1 MTWPDFV
8 DVPPD
13 ASPREAFLTRAA
25 VWLTFGAAVSIV
37 LSIWVSQTLMLW
49 PAVVCLLLSSGKLRL
64 PRIRL
69 PLGLFMLG
77 TLISLACSG
86 EIVHG
91 LPQIRKFLVFLVLLA
106 VYSCLRNGVV
116 VRWLFLTWAVLGA
129 ASALVG
135 AGQFVV
141 KFEQASRAG
150 VSFRPYYTTERI
162 TGFMSHWNTFSE
174 EEMFILLMLAAFL
187 FFAPGAGKRLWIW
200 VSCAA
205 LLGIA
210 LVLAET
216 RGVWFATAIG
226 GLYLLWFW
234 RPKLILAVP
243 VVVAALLLTP
253 VVGDRVRSI
262 MRPARSDSNTFHV
275 IAWRTGIAMIERHP
289 LLGLGPDGPKF
300 HFQEYI
306 PADIPRPLPEGFYQ
320 HVHNVYL
327 QYAADR
333 GIPTALMMVWLLI
346 QVVVDFRRGLLR
358 LPPGPSTRKF
368 LLHGGIAVV
377 LATMVDGVVEYNLG
391 DSEFLTMFLVVV
403 GCGYLALEKDL
414 IEDRPRVVQAP

>member
-1 MTWPDFV
+1 MTWPNLV
-8 DVPPD
+8 DANPD
-13 ASPREAFLTRAA
+13 ASTREAFMTRAA
-25 VWLTFGAAVSIV
+25 AWLTLGAAVSII
-37 LSIWVSQTLMLW
+37 LSIWVSQTLMW
-49 PAVVCLLLSSGKLRL
+49 PAVLALLLSGQKLRL
-64 PRIRL
+64 PRIKV

-77 TLISLACSG
+77 TLVSLAFSG

-91 LPQIRKFLVFLVLLA
+91 LPQIKKFLVFLILLA

-116 VRWLFLTWAVLGA
+116 VRWLFLTWGVLGA
-129 ASALVG
+129 VAALVG
-135 AGQFVV
+135 AGQFVY
-141 KFEQASRAG
+141 KFEQAREAG
-150 VSFRPYYTTERI
+150 VAFRPYYTADRI
-162 TGFMSHWNTFSE
+162 TGFMSHWNTYTE
-174 EEMFILLMLAAFL
+174 EEMFILLMLGAFL
-187 FFAPGAGKRLWIW
+187 FFGPAAGKRLWIW

-210 LVLAET
+210 LILGET
-216 RGVWFATAIG
+216 RGVWFATALG
-226 GLYLLWFW
+226 GLYLVWFW
-234 RPKLILAVP
+234 RPKLILLVP
-243 VVVAALLLTP
+243 VVVAALLFTP

-262 MRPARSDSNTFHV
+262 IRPESSDSNTFRV
-275 IAWRTGIAMIERHP
+275 IAWRTGIEMIKRHP

-333 GIPTALMMVWLLI
+333 GIPTALMMVWLLV
-346 QVVVDFRRGLLR
+346 QVVVDFWRGLLR
-358 LPPGPSTRKF
+358 LPPGRSTRKF

-403 GCGYLALEKDL
+403 GCGYLALEKNL
-414 IEDRPRVVQAP
+414 IEDRSSEVQAP

>member
-1 MTWPDFV
+1 MTWPNFV
-8 DVPPD
+8 DVRPG
-13 ASPREAFLTRAA
+13 ASPREAYLTRAA
-25 VWLTFGAAVSIV
+25 VWLTYGAAVSIV

-49 PAVVCLLLSSGKLRL
+49 PAVLCLLLSGEKLRL
-64 PRIRL
+64 PRIKL
-69 PLGLFMLG
+69 PLVLFMLG
-77 TLISLACSG
+77 TLVSLAFSG

-129 ASALVG
+129 AAALLGV
-135 AGQFVV
+135 AQFVC
-141 KFEQASRAG
+141 KFEQARQAG

-162 TGFMSHWNTFSE
+162 TGFMSHWNTYSE
-174 EEMFILLMLAAFL
+174 EEMFILLMLGAFL
-187 FFAPGAGKRLWIW
+187 FFGPAAGKRRWIW
-200 VSCAA
+200 VSCAV
-205 LLGIA
+205 LLAIA
-210 LVLAET
+210 LILGET
-216 RGVWFATAIG
+216 RGVWIATAIG
-226 GLYLLWFW
+226 GLYLVWFW
-234 RPKLILAVP
+234 RPKLILLVP
-243 VVVAALLLTP
+243 VIVAALLFTP

-262 MRPARSDSNTFHV
+262 IRPERSDSNTFRV
-275 IAWRTGIAMIERHP
+275 IAWRTGIEMIKRHP

-320 HVHNVYL
+320 HLHNVYL
-327 QYAADR
+327 QYGADR
-333 GIPTALMMVWLLI
+333 GIPTALMMVWLLVQAAI
-346 QVVVDFRRGLLR
+346 DFWRGLRR
-358 LPPGPSTRKF
+358 LPPGASTRRF

-377 LATMVDGVVEYNLG
+377 LAAMVDGVVEYNLG

-414 IEDRPRVVQAP
+414 IEDRPRVAQAA

>member
-1 MTWPDFV
+1 MTWPNFV
-8 DVPPD
+8 DVPPE

-49 PAVVCLLLSSGKLRL
+49 PAVAALLLSGVPLHL
-64 PRIRL
+64 PRIKL
-69 PLGLFMLG
+69 PLALFMLG
-77 TLISLACSG
+77 TLVSLAFSG

-91 LPQIRKFLVFLVLLA
+91 LPQIRKFLVFLALLV

-129 ASALVG
+129 VAALLGV
-135 AGQFVV
+135 AQFAV
-141 KFEQASRAG
+141 KFEQARQAG
-150 VSFRPYYTTERI
+150 VSFGPFYTTERI

-174 EEMFILLMLAAFL
+174 EEMFILLMLGAFL
-187 FFAPGAGKRLWIW
+187 FFAPAARKRMW
-200 VSCAA
+200 VWVACAA

-210 LVLAET
+210 LILAET
-216 RGVWFATAIG
+216 RGVWFATGLG
-226 GLYLLWFW
+226 GLYLVWFW
-234 RPKLILAVP
+234 RPKLILLVP
-243 VVVAALLLTP
+243 VVVVALLFTP

-262 MRPARSDSNTFHV
+262 VRPEHSDSNSFRV

-300 HFQEYI
+300 HFMEYI

-320 HVHNVYL
+320 HAHNVYL

-333 GIPTALMMVWLLI
+333 GIPTALVMVWLL
-346 QVVVDFRRGLLR
+346 QVIVDFRRGIRR

-368 LLHGGIAVV
+368 LLHGGIAIV

-403 GCGYLALEKDL
+403 GCGYLALERDV
-414 IEDRPRVVQAP
+414 IEDRPA

>member
-1 MTWPDFV
+1 MTWPNFV
-8 DVPPD
+8 DLRPGTG
-13 ASPREAFLTRAA
+13 SREAFLTRAA

-49 PAVVCLLLSSGKLRL
+49 PAVAALLLSGEKLRL
-64 PRIRL
+64 PRIKL

-91 LPQIRKFLVFLVLLA
+91 LPQIRKLLVFLVLL
-106 VYSCLRNGVV
+106 VVCSCLRNGVV

-129 ASALVG
+129 AAALLGV
-135 AGQFVV
+135 AQFVY
-141 KFEQASRAG
+141 KFEQARESG
-150 VSFRPYYTTERI
+150 VSFRPYYTAERI
-162 TGFMSHWNTFSE
+162 TGFMSHWNTYSE
-174 EEMFILLMLAAFL
+174 EEMFILLMLGAFL
-187 FFAPGAGKRLWIW
+187 FFGPAAGKRRWIW
-200 VSCAA
+200 VSCAV
-205 LLGIA
+205 LLAIA
-210 LVLAET
+210 LILGET
-216 RGVWFATAIG
+216 RGVWIATAIG
-226 GLYLLWFW
+226 GLYLVWFW
-234 RPKLILAVP
+234 RPKLILLVP
-243 VVVAALLLTP
+243 VIVAALLFTP

-262 MRPARSDSNTFHV
+262 IRPERSDSNTFRV
-275 IAWRTGIAMIERHP
+275 IAWRTGIEMIKRHP

-320 HVHNVYL
+320 HLHNVYL
-327 QYAADR
+327 QYGADR
-333 GIPTALMMVWLLI
+333 GIPTALMMVWLLVQAAI
-346 QVVVDFRRGLLR
+346 DFWRGLRR
-358 LPPGPSTRKF
+358 LPPGASTRRF

-377 LATMVDGVVEYNLG
+377 LAAMVDGVVEYNLG

-414 IEDRPRVVQAP
+414 IEDRPRVAQAA

>member
-1 MTWPDFV
+1 MTWPNFV
-8 DVPPD
+8 DVRPG
-13 ASPREAFLTRAA
+13 ASPREARLTRAA
-25 VWLTFGAAVSIV
+25 VWLTYGAAVSIV

-49 PAVVCLLLSSGKLRL
+49 PAVLCLLLSGEKLRL
-64 PRIRL
+64 PRIKL

-86 EIVHG
+86 EVAHG
-91 LPQIRKFLVFLVLLA
+91 LPQIRKFLVFLVLLT
-106 VYSCLRNGVV
+106 VYSCLRKGVV

-129 ASALVG
+129 AAALLG
-135 AGQFVV
+135 AGQFVY
-141 KFEQASRAG
+141 KFEEARQAG
-150 VSFRPYYTTERI
+150 VSFGPFYTTERI
-162 TGFMSHWNTFSE
+162 TGFMSHWNTYSE

-187 FFAPGAGKRLWIW
+187 FFAPGAGKRFWIW
-200 VSCAA
+200 VSCAV

-216 RGVWFATAIG
+216 RGVWFATLLG
-226 GLYLLWFW
+226 GLYLVWFW
-234 RPKLILAVP
+234 RPKLVLLVP
-243 VVVAALLLTP
+243 VVVAALLFTP

-262 MRPARSDSNTFHV
+262 VRPEASDSNTFRV
-275 IAWRTGIAMIERHP
+275 IVWRTGIEMIKRHP

-300 HFQEYI
+300 HFEEYV
-306 PADIPRPLPEGFYQ
+306 PAEYAKSRPPGFYQ

-327 QYAADR
+327 QYGADR
-333 GIPTALMMVWLLI
+333 GIPTALMMVWLLV
-346 QVVVDFRRGLLR
+346 QVVVDFWRGLLR

-403 GCGYLALEKDL
+403 GCGYLALEKNL
-414 IEDRPRVVQAP
+414 LEDRAPVVQAP